1 MTRWLYRPKHHN
13 SNENGLVKSDLVF
26 DEPSSG
32 NAPYVI
38 SDEMEP
44 TRHMADGRHFTSKA
58 KFRAHTKA
66 TGHIELGNETPTLT
80 KPRAPITLSRKQ
92 RREDI
97 KRTIYELRNGIR
109 SDR

>member
-1 MTRWLYRPKHHN
+1 MTRWLYRPKNHLAN
-13 SNENGLVKSDLVF
+13 DNGMVKADLVF
-26 DEPSSG
+26 DEHTSN

-38 SDEMEP
+38 SDEMP
-44 TRHMADGRHFTSKA
+44 STRHMADGRYFTSKA

-66 TGHIELGNETPTLT
+66 TGHFEIGEELPTMLAPR
-80 KPRAPITLSRKQ
+80 KPEKMDRKK

-109 SDR
+109 SER